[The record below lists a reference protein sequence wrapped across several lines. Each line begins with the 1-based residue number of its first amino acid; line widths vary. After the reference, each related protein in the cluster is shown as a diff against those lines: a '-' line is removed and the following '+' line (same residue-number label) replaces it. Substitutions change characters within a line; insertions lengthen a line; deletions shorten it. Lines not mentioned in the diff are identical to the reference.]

1 MHTLLSAQSL
11 SIAPTPRNEVFRDGT
26 ARLYHFEPAGDP
38 DRLPLL
44 LVPSMIN
51 RWYIMDLRPG
61 ASLVEA
67 LVDQGFDVWL
77 LDWGKPNDEDRH
89 LTWGDVLRRL
99 ARMERRVRRL
109 TGAPRVGLLG
119 YCMGATLSAI
129 HVALRPDGVAAFCNL
144 LGPIDFKCSGLL
156 GTLVDKRWF
165 DPEALTAPGNLAA
178 PQMQA
183 GFVSLRP
190 TSQISK
196 WVGLADRGHDPA
208 AREAFWSLETWA
220 SDNIPFPA
228 SAYVTYIRELYQEN
242 RLVAGTHCVDG
253 QKVDLERITCP
264 VLTVSTESDTIC
276 PKPAAQALNRLVGST
291 DTEQLVAK
299 GGHVGAVVGSR
310 ARRILYP
317 GIGAW
322 FEKRLKKT

>member
-1 MHTLLSAQSL
+1 MHTLLNAEPL
-11 SIAPTPRNEVFRDGT
+11 RIAPTPRSEVFSDGT
-26 ARLYHFEPAGDP
+26 AKLYHFEPAGDP
-38 DRLPLL
+38 GRLPLL

-67 LVDQGFDVWL
+67 LVEQGFDVWL
-77 LDWGKPNDEDRH
+77 LDWGMPNDEDRH

-109 TGAPRVGLLG
+109 TGAPKVGLLG

-129 HVALRPDGVAAFCNL
+129 HVALRPEGVAAFCNL
-144 LGPIDFKCSGLL
+144 LGPIDFSHSGLL

-165 DPEALTAPGNLAA
+165 DPKALTAPGNLPA

-190 TSQISK
+190 TSQFSK

-228 SAYVTYIRELYQEN
+228 SAYVTYIGELYQDN
-242 RLVAGTHCVDG
+242 RLVAGTHRVDG
-253 QKVDLERITCP
+253 QAVDLGQITCP
-264 VLTVSTESDTIC
+264 VLTVTTESDTIC
-276 PKPAAQALNRLVGST
+276 PKPAAQALNELVGST

-310 ARRILYP
+310 AQRILYP

-322 FEKRLKKT
+322 FKKRLKRK